1 MAINGLSLYGV
12 ALVSR
17 GDGGAVAREAT
28 VIRFRDLGAPVRPAP
43 YVCAECTPEELETYR
58 RVIDAAF
65 LAGAILPA
73 PCGTV
78 FRSADQVRQW
88 LEQNYIALSEG
99 IHFVAGRC
107 EARVHISRKATPP
120 PVPAPSEPPEGQ
132 PDADFVAVA
141 TDCFRLLRRGAVAAV
156 PVRHASGEEEVL
168 SGAFLL
174 EHGRWADFAEQVRE
188 QARRYE
194 QLTFEQTGPW
204 PPYDFVRMDFGA

>member
-1 MAINGLSLYGV
+1 MAVNGLSLYGV

-17 GDGGAVAREAT
+17 GDGGALAREAT
-28 VIRFRDLGAPVRPAP
+28 VIRVRDRGALVRSAP
-43 YVCAECTPEELETYR
+43 YVCAECTPGELETYR

-107 EARVHISRKATPP
+107 EARVHISRKGAPP
-120 PVPAPSEPPEGQ
+120 PLQAPSEPPAAGQ
-132 PDADFVAVA
+132 PDDFTTVA

-156 PVRHASGEEEVL
+156 PVRHPSGDEGVL